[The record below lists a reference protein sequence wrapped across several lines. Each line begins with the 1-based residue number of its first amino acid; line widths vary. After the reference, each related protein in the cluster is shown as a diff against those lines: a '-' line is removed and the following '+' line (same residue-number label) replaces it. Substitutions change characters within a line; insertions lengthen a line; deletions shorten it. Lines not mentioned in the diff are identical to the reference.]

1 MKTITNIITLLSLL
15 LTIGCTNSLTS
26 TEEMS
31 TQDKIAL
38 MDSIISQ
45 NNNYQLSIESV
56 DLYGTSYMSFSAERI
71 ITNEDSVCF
80 FIFRSKKENSH
91 AIILPSETDRL
102 CSKRDSII
110 SIVSTPINYKKSF
123 TISNNGGLSVTAV
136 TDEDYESKNTF
147 AKGLIVREYNDL
159 PSNFR
164 YTRTLGEVME
174 ENKVSG
180 ISDIDTRELTKAI
193 RNEGSM
199 KAIIVDNF

>member
-38 MDSIISQ
+38 IDSIISQ

-102 CSKRDSII
+102 CSKLDSII

-136 TDEDYESKNTF
+136 TDEDYEWDIYR
-147 AKGLIVREYNDL
+147 IVLEYPETELYINAD
-159 PSNFR
+159 NIVEVRKRFID
-164 YTRTLGEVME
+164 VME
-174 ENKVSG
+174 SLFDCT
-180 ISDIDTRELTKAI
+180 IQDILKE
-193 RNEGSM
+193 
-199 KAIIVDNF
+199 